1 MKNQWINNLTTI
13 PLILLLAACGGGG
26 GTGAPA
32 TGGGNEIP
40 ADNGGGT
47 NGPVPDT
54 GQLACYYDAIIDI
67 LNYPEAYAC
76 LDPGSAWGPDGQDGY
91 YVIQPMS
98 YTDNSDGTILD
109 NVTGLTW
116 QKCTLGETA
125 SDCSGG
131 ASVDYTW
138 SEAITQCA
146 NLNLN
151 GTGWRLPNAIELT
164 QLVNFYKSFAINTTV
179 FSTTGSPYWSSTE
192 HANQVWAWYVN
203 FINGGNVWAMNQTEY
218 YSVRCVRG

>member
-1 MKNQWINNLTTI
+1 MKNHWINNLTTI
-13 PLILLLAACGGGG
+13 PLILFLTACGSGEFEV
-26 GTGAPA
+26 PA
-32 TGGGNEIP
+32 TSGENVIP
-40 ADNGGGT
+40 VNSGDGT
-47 NGPVPDT
+47 IGPVPDT
-54 GQLACYYDAIIDI
+54 GQLACYYDATIDS
-67 LNYPEAYAC
+67 LYNPAAYAC

-91 YVIQPMS
+91 YDIQPMS
-98 YTDNSDGTILD
+98 FTDNGDGTILD

-131 ASVDYTW
+131 ASINYTW
-138 SEAITQCA
+138 NEAINQCA

-179 FSTTGSPYWSSTE
+179 FSTTGFPYWTSTE
-192 HANQVWAWYVN
+192 HANQSWAWYVY
-203 FINGGNVWAMNQTEY
+203 FIQGGNVWANNQTEL

>member
-1 MKNQWINNLTTI
+1 MPTTGTSDSI
-13 PLILLLAACGGGG
+13 PVD
-26 GTGAPA
+26 T
-32 TGGGNEIP
+32 
-40 ADNGGGT
+40 GGGT

-54 GQLACYYDAIIDI
+54 GQLACYYDAIIDL
-67 LNYPEAYAC
+67 LNYPEAYTC

-98 YTDNSDGTILD
+98 FTDNSDGTILD

-131 ASVDYTW
+131 ANVEYTW
-138 SEAITQCA
+138 SEATTQCA

-151 GTGWRLPNAIELT
+151 GTGWRLPNVIELT
-164 QLVNFYKSFAINTTV
+164 QLANFYKTFAINTTV
-179 FSTTGSPYWSSTE
+179 FSTTGFPYWSSTE
-192 HANQVWAWYVN
+192 HANQPWAWYVN
-203 FINGGNVWAMNQTEY
+203 YINGGNVWAMNQTEY